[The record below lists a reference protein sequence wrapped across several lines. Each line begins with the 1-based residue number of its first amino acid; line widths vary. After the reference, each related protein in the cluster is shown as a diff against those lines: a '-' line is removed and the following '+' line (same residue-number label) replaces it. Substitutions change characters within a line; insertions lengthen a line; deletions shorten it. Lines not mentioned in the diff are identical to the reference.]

1 MNRLKKHLT
10 PATVISC
17 IALFV
22 ALSGSVYAAGLAKNS
37 VKAKNIATGAVT
49 NPKLKNGA
57 VTAKKLANGA
67 VTGPKL
73 ANASVG
79 ASKLAEA
86 AVRSTTL
93 GGGVVTNPKI
103 KDLAVTEGKLANNAV
118 GKDKLGASAV
128 ETGKLAKEA
137 VTAEK
142 LAGGFYAQLTKNVS
156 FEKITAPTE
165 STVTP
170 QGNTV
175 PCPAGK
181 VAISGGARIVSTDID
196 NVDTVAI
203 TQSAPSFNAQNVATG
218 WFVQARAI
226 TAETSPWSLEVHAI
240 CAEL

>member
-1 MNRLKKHLT
+1 VKRLKKHLT

-37 VKAKNIATGAVT
+37 VKAKNIAKGAVT

-67 VTGPKL
+67 VIGSKLANESVGASKLTDASVRSNALGGGVVTSPKLKDLAVTQAKL

-79 ASKLAEA
+79 
-86 AVRSTTL
+86 
-93 GGGVVTNPKI
+93 
-103 KDLAVTEGKLANNAV
+103 KDQ
-118 GKDKLGASAV
+118 LGASAV
-128 ETGKLAKEA
+128 ETGKIAKEA

-142 LAGGFYAQLTKNVS
+142 LAAGFYNQLAKNVS
-156 FEKITAPTE
+156 FEKIAAATE

-226 TAETSPWSLEVHAI
+226 APETTPWSIEVHAI